1 MRVAIYVRVSTKK
14 QTVES
19 QMSDLLAVAKKAGW
33 DIVDV
38 FKDEG
43 YSGAKSQNERPALKA
58 AMQAATRR
66 EFDLLAIW
74 SIDRLARSTADL
86 VNVMMDLQANKVD
99 LYAHQQ
105 AIDTSTPSGRM
116 MWQLLGVF
124 AEFERAMIRERVV
137 SGLENAKARGVR
149 LGRPPLSTEVE
160 EQVLSLRAGG
170 MGLVK
175 IGRTLGI
182 GTSQVQRICNVGCH
196 QAS

>member
-19 QMSDLLAVAKKAGW
+19 QMLDLLAIAKRAGW
-33 DIVDV
+33 EIIDV

-86 VNVMMDLQANKVD
+86 VSVMMDLQANNVD

-124 AEFERAMIRERVV
+124 AEFERAMIRERVIA
-137 SGLENAKARGVR
+137 GLENAKARGVR
-149 LGRPPLSTEVE
+149 LGRPPLTPDVKGR
-160 EQVLSLRAGG
+160 VLSLRAGG

-182 GTSQVQRICNVGCH
+182 GTSQVQRICSDSCH
-196 QAS
+196 QGA

>member
-19 QMSDLLAVAKKAGW
+19 QMSDLLAVAQKAGW
-33 DIVDV
+33 DMSAV

-43 YSGAKSQNERPALKA
+43 FSGAKSQHERPALKA

-86 VNVMMDLQANKVD
+86 VNVMMDLQANNVD

-124 AEFERAMIRERVV
+124 AEFERAMIRERVIA
-137 SGLENAKARGVR
+137 GLENAKARGVR
-149 LGRPPLSTEVE
+149 LGRPPLAPEVE
-160 EQVLSLRAGG
+160 RKVLSLRVGG

-182 GTSQVQRICNVGCH
+182 GTSQVQRICHDDCR